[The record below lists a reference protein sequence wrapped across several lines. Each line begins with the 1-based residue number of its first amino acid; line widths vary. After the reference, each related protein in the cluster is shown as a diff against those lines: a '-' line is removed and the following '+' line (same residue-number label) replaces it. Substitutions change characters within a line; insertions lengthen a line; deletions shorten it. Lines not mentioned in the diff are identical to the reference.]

1 VDNFLQSRSHS
12 KLTTPESIKFSTVFA
27 RSKVLGIAA
36 AAIWVFGLIEV
47 ASADIV
53 SASWETSVA
62 CSLGLVGVIAF
73 IGYLYY
79 KSGMKTYES
88 HGSCSAATG
97 DHGCSQAGCDIE
109 SGGCLGK
116 FDRELSERIAQMEKE
131 KLSLLLRRKI
141 GVDMILPLFWL
152 AVGLKLAGSG
162 GTASIS
168 GALALSVGSIGLIL
182 VRLYLGSAV
191 FS

>member
-1 VDNFLQSRSHS
+1 MDNFLQSRSHP
-12 KLTTPESIKFSTVFA
+12 KLTTPESIKFSNVFA

-62 CSLGLVGVIAF
+62 CSLGFVGVIAF

-88 HGSCSAATG
+88 QGSCSAVTG

-116 FDRELSERIAQMEKE
+116 FDRELSERIARMEKE

-152 AVGLKLAGSG
+152 AVGLKLAMSG
-162 GTASIS
+162 GIASLS

>member
-1 VDNFLQSRSHS
+1 MDNFLQSRSHP

-27 RSKVLGIAA
+27 RSKVLGIVA
-36 AAIWVFGLIEV
+36 AAIWGFGLIEV

-62 CSLGLVGVIAF
+62 CSLGFVGVIAF

-109 SGGCLGK
+109 SGGCLCR

-152 AVGLKLAGSG
+152 AVGLKLAMSG
-162 GTASIS
+162 GIASLS
-168 GALALSVGSIGLIL
+168 GALALSVGSIGLMF